1 MLSDHPARGSRS
13 IRIII
18 INLGP
23 TATEREEEKGGTDG
37 HSSRESAGE
46 SGLGIF
52 IMSQRNL
59 NDSPV
64 GGGRKSDRQ
73 LTHPSLSSTYP
84 SSGG

>member
-23 TATEREEEKGGTDG
+23 TATEREVEVEEEEEGGTDG

-64 GGGRKSDRQ
+64 GRSVVVEKATDN
-73 LTHPSLSSTYP
+73 
-84 SSGG
+84 

>member
-23 TATEREEEKGGTDG
+23 TATEREEEEEEGGTDG

-64 GGGRKSDRQ
+64 GRWW
-73 LTHPSLSSTYP
+73 
-84 SSGG
+84 